1 MSDGNEAIANIQE
14 KIEQACRL
22 LQQVSDPR
30 RPTVTCFA
38 ISLLAT
44 PTSPRPTPTR
54 TLKAFAIKAHPAR

>member
-1 MSDGNEAIANIQE
+1 MSDGNEAIANLQE
-14 KIEQACRL
+14 KLEQARRL
-22 LQQVSDPR
+22 LQQVSNPR
-30 RPTVTCFA
+30 RPTVICFA